1 MCLSELRALLIIWQ
15 TRQTPVTLE
24 IHKYNS
30 TLSYVEL
37 DADTWTII
45 VFVYISLGLTSEK
58 SKFPQS
64 V

>member
-1 MCLSELRALLIIWQ
+1 MCLSELQAQLIIWQ
-15 TRQTPVTLE
+15 TPVSLE